1 MKRISILLF
10 VLIVLSPTLFAQRTA
25 ANWGNRILFGPTFV
39 KTDSLKLVKASL
51 TDSVMADTIYSEVL
65 SIPDWIDGI
74 WSIDLYFTG
83 IGGGSDSL
91 VLEYRRATTIRDNNT
106 NTNYTKFGQWQNI
119 LSSMKADTLYSIG
132 IAQSDSSW
140 WKGGNGRQFRL
151 YDTSVT
157 TDTTT
162 HLITDFLR

>member
-1 MKRISILLF
+1 MKRISVLLF

-25 ANWGNRILFGPTFV
+25 ANWGNRILFGPVFV

-65 SIPDWIDGI
+65 SIPDWVDGI

-91 VLEYRRATTIRDNNT
+91 RLDYRRATTIRDNNA
-106 NTNYTKFGQWQNI
+106 NTNYTKFGEWQHI
-119 LSSMKADTLYSIG
+119 LSTMKADTLYSIG

-140 WKGGNGRQFRL
+140 WKSGNGRQFRL

-157 TDTTT
+157 TDTTS